1 MRIFKLSGIF
11 LKIINTDESNDT
23 IFRLRW
29 ENGSCLKPIKY
40 YCNDHNKNLWNGCL
54 AGFHVRC
61 KYMWDSILDNN
72 DLKECFDV
80 VRAWLTSTD
89 QNFKQLNTD
98 FDFKRFK
105 EEFKGFKDTLANI
118 DEKVKYLL
126 KV

>member
-1 MRIFKLSGIF
+1 MRIFKLSGISI
-11 LKIINTDESNDT
+11 KIIHTGEPNYN
-23 IFRLRW
+23 IFRLTW
-29 ENGSCLKPIKY
+29 ENDLCSKSIKH
-40 YCNDHNKNLWNGCL
+40 YCNDHYKNLWNGCL
-54 AGFHVRC
+54 AGFYVRC
-61 KYMWDSILDNN
+61 NYIWDSILDNN

-126 KV
+126 CV